1 MRKSWSSIIVLL
13 GVTVFLVSCDSKQS
27 TTAADPATIIEP
39 AKLLSKED
47 AKALTGVDFGECE
60 VKEQPEVGQKLC
72 VYDKGDSLVQVGL
85 SQVAFM
91 AQKTLDSG
99 TTPES
104 IYNTTKKAFSGAE
117 SIAGVGDDNFMA
129 PPGLHILKNGYYLTI
144 SLGMAN
150 NKEKLKA
157 AGMKAVT
164 NLDTL
169 R

>member
-1 MRKSWSSIIVLL
+1 MRKSWLRVIVLL
-13 GVTVFLVSCDSKQS
+13 VVTVFLVSCERKQS
-27 TTAADPATIIEP
+27 TTEADSAKIIEP
-39 AKLLSKED
+39 AMLLSKEE
-47 AKALTGVDFGECE
+47 AKALTGVDFAECE
-60 VKEQPEVGQKLC
+60 VKEQPVVGQKLC
-72 VYDKGDSLVQVGL
+72 VYDKGDSMVQVGL

-91 AQKTLDSG
+91 DKKTLDSG

-104 IYNTTKKAFSGAE
+104 IYKTTKDAFSGAE

-150 NKEKLKA
+150 DKEKLQA
-157 AGMKAVT
+157 AGLMAVA
-164 NLDTL
+164 NLDRL

>member
-1 MRKSWSSIIVLL
+1 MRKSWSSIVVLMV
-13 GVTVFLVSCDSKQS
+13 VTLFLVSCDSKQGK
-27 TTAADPATIIEP
+27 TAADSATIIEP

-47 AKALTGVDFGECE
+47 AKALTGVDFAECE
-60 VKEQPEVGQKLC
+60 VNERSVVGQKLC
-72 VYDKGDSLVQVGL
+72 VYDKGNSMVQVGL

-91 AQKTLDSG
+91 DKKTLDSG

-104 IYNTTKKAFSGAE
+104 IYKTTKDAFSGAE

-129 PPGLHILKNGYYLTI
+129 PPGLHILKNGYYITI

-150 NKEKLKA
+150 DKEKLKA
-157 AGMKAVT
+157 AGMKAVA